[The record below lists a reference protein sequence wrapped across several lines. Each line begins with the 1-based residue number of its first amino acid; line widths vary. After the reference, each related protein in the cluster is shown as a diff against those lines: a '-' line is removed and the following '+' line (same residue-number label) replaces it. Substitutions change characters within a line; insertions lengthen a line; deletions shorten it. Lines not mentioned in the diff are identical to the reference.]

1 METQKLHTRKIIQS
15 QISIRMT
22 TSCLCPRQLP
32 QMHSRI
38 ILIKVLIEISK
49 IFLLVPLI
57 NNEMRVHSF
66 NGLISLINKLLI
78 LKEINKSIYNI
89 YYHRISLLF
98 QKRIDNQ
105 IQKLKQMKMQIHKLL
120 LDKAKLFCMAQTL
133 QLTKTIMIKI
143 KELQNT
149 KL

>member
-15 QISIRMT
+15 QISIRMI

-32 QMHSRI
+32 QIHSRT

-49 IFLLVPLI
+49 IFLLVRLI
-57 NNEMRVHSF
+57 NNELRVLSF

-78 LKEINKSIYNI
+78 LKEINKSIYNN
-89 YYHRISLLF
+89 YYHRISLLY
-98 QKRIDNQ
+98 QKRVNNQ

-120 LDKAKLFCMAQTL
+120 LDNAKLFYMAQTL
-133 QLTKTIMIKI
+133 QLTKILVIKI
-143 KELQNT
+143 KEL
-149 KL
+149 